1 MNIKLGLQL
10 SSRIQKEL
18 DVLSYDQSE
27 MLRHY
32 ENNGFKTF
40 VSNDYDYIIEQLI
53 EYFKDVRITCSYCP
67 RKFISSWSIK
77 NPIKSLHKIALI
89 A

>member
-27 MLRHY
+27 MLQHY

-40 VSNDYDYIIEQLI
+40 VSNDYDYIIEQ
-53 EYFKDVRITCSYCP
+53 
-67 RKFISSWSIK
+67 
-77 NPIKSLHKIALI
+77 
-89 A
+89 